1 MISDYQDILWFSSVD
16 WEKNPFVVINL
27 LTSLAVFWYSLH
39 WLERVKN
46 QVEFCYSEKWK
57 KCYANRKLEGRFIST
72 VNRKATAT
80 ANYTINSRSL
90 PIFHLKLSAVC
101 LLLLLFSLAFFQSLL
116 AHTCPKHI
124 SLLGFDFKFFEELI

>member
-90 PIFHLKLSAVC
+90 PMFHLKLSAVC
-101 LLLLLFSLAFFQSLL
+101 LLLLLFSLAFFSIL
-116 AHTCPKHI
+116 I
-124 SLLGFDFKFFEELI
+124 SSYMSKTYLITGV